1 MYVTRHCIQQIG
13 LMSELYFLY
22 FEDLEWGVRAKREF
36 GVGYAHRAIVVHTGG
51 TTIGG
56 SINIKDISA
65 LSIFLEYRN
74 SLLFVRRNFPAW
86 FLWTVLI
93 QSVRV
98 VLKSRSYRLGNV
110 KAALSGM
117 VAGIL
122 GHPGRPDHMLRA
134 HRAVK
139 RKQLGALS

>member
-1 MYVTRHCIQQIG
+1 MYVTRCCIEQIG

-22 FEDLEWGVRAKREF
+22 FEDLEWGVRAKRQF
-36 GVGYAHRAIVVHTGG
+36 GIGYAHRAIVVHTGG

-56 SINIKDISA
+56 SINARDVSS

-86 FLWTVLI
+86 FPWTVLI
-93 QSVRV
+93 QFVRV
-98 VLKSRSYRLGNV
+98 VLKARSYRIRNV

-117 VAGIL
+117 MAGIL
-122 GHPGRPDHMLRA
+122 GQPGRPDHMLRY
-134 HRAVK
+134 HKTVE
-139 RKQLGALS
+139 RKQIGAVS